1 MFNYN
6 AFEQKIE
13 DYQKFCVWD
22 LILGDE
28 EWLLETKLHGNLSKW
43 SWCKW
48 RNALDVNEEM
58 HLW

>member
-6 AFEQKIE
+6 AVEQKIE

-28 EWLLETKLHGNLSKW
+28 KGAVIEN
-43 SWCKW
+43 
-48 RNALDVNEEM
+48 
-58 HLW
+58 

>member
-6 AFEQKIE
+6 AFEQEIE

-28 EWLLETKLHGNLSKW
+28 KGAVIEN
-43 SWCKW
+43 
-48 RNALDVNEEM
+48 
-58 HLW
+58 

>member
-28 EWLLETKLHGNLSKW
+28 KGTVIEN
-43 SWCKW
+43 
-48 RNALDVNEEM
+48 
-58 HLW
+58 